1 MQISNWLWSWLEM
14 RQHRRAPQSP
24 LDYAARLTLRKLEER
39 QVLNVTAVFDATA
52 GALTVTADANDH
64 VTVSVDTT
72 THEVTVNG
80 NTVTIEDSVTHSAT
94 SVLASD
100 IHTLDVTA
108 TGNFDNV
115 IDFNGLTAADGTWDI
130 TIDGGDGTDQIDV
143 NSNIALT
150 GTDSIFLSAETINIG
165 ASVISTDQGSMTFDG
180 AVHLSSATLSGDI
193 HLGGDLFVDSGLNS
207 LSGQLT
213 DTSDIFLV
221 GGAELTVTGLSSGTL
236 ELGSTQTLSGSGTLH
251 GNLTGTGTVSPG
263 SSPGILTIDGDF
275 EFDGTIDFEV
285 DGTAQTLGVDYDQIV
300 VTGNLDIT
308 GATLVFAGSSASV
321 PANQLVTLILNDGPS
336 TTAEA
341 ASHTQ
346 GQSIDINGT
355 AYKIFYSGGDG
366 NDVVLVEATIPD
378 IVYVEDIDW
387 SLYSEGMLIT
397 DADGAGHSA
406 IYGVTAFNSIQTA
419 VDNVA
424 AGGTVEINAGTYAE
438 AVVVDKSLTLD
449 GLTGVAAEV
458 EISGSGSDGISIT
471 SGATDVTVSDL
482 TVSNSQ
488 NGISAFDVA
497 GMLTLT
503 FNNVVATGN
512 TADGFHLQS
521 IGSVQFVDVT
531 SQNNFGNGIWI
542 ESVTG
547 LVDVNGAMLTNNL
560 GDGFNLTL
568 AGSATLTNVEAYSNQ
583 GSGLTIATI
592 LGDLSLDSVTS
603 GTVTPGQGNS
613 LDGVSITEVYGTLTL
628 TDVEADGNTEYGI
641 SLVQVGIT
649 SLIATVDGG
658 GAQGNGQD
666 GLHVFLIDSLTVTN
680 GTYSSNLNDGLSIN
694 NVATLELNSVTAES
708 NVQYGLDIADTDSVN
723 VDDGSYSFNEQL
735 GIFVFTAGEV
745 VLTNVNA
752 SDNLAGGAWVLDGG
766 TSIIVSGGNYDRNL
780 ATHGLLLAADVISI
794 TGATAND
801 NEGYGIAIIGAD
813 TATIQDTEASGNG
826 EGGVIVTSVGTVEID
841 NVTATNNDFGGLL
854 VSEADSVTISVGTF
868 SDNTNGVGISIDG
881 VSGAVTLTDVTV
893 TGNSGGGLSV
903 LVNTAIAVPVAADTV
918 LVDGGTYSNNGGVGI
933 QLDGVTTSVEID
945 LAGIQNNAGYGIEI
959 SNTGLLTLSDIAML
973 GNVGGGSI
981 TDVTMVTLNT
991 TTGADTVDINTATI
1005 GGEGHLQQTSNSTA
1019 QDILSYTGV
1028 DTLNVNTLDGTDTVH
1043 VAAHSTTAINLDGGA
1058 DTDTVSI
1065 ETPNP
1070 TLTVDGSGFT
1080 VATTGN
1086 ALISVQN
1093 FENANLSG
1101 AVVFSGSTGDDTL
1114 TLAASDVDAATYTLV
1129 TDGNLIVSGSIAS
1142 VTSVEFDAGDG
1153 DDLFVIEN
1161 QVGGLFNPVNGIVF
1175 DGGTG
1180 GEGTLGFNPDGDA
1193 LQIIGGSATTVEHQ
1207 VGNANSDG
1215 SVLYNGSASITYSDV
1230 ASILDTVTA
1239 TNRTFTFLGG
1249 TEDITVSD
1257 SGTSGETTI
1266 SSTVGGQ
1273 ITFSN
1278 PTTLL
1283 SINSGTGDDTIT
1295 LDGVGSGYVAS
1306 LNIDGGAG
1314 TDVVDFNTNL
1324 VLGSLAQTGSIA
1336 VQAETINV
1344 DNGAS
1349 LSANGGTSNGTIT
1362 LTASDEIVLNG
1373 TGSLTAGDVA
1383 LVANRINLDAA
1394 STIGGTTVEIHQFTN
1409 GRAID
1414 LGSTFD
1420 PNGGPL
1426 SLSDIELGRITAD
1439 TLTIGEVNSGSIT
1452 VSDSIAPAGVT
1463 TLHLITGSAVIDAN
1477 VAGPDLTVTNLAIE
1491 AVAGIG
1497 DGNALDTIVSHL
1509 AFHNTTS
1516 GDIAISNTGSLTI
1529 DAVAGVMTSSNDV
1542 AVGTTTL
1549 NAASPI
1555 TFAVNVT
1562 SGGTITATT
1571 ADNGAANADNI
1582 TVNTGVT
1589 VESTGGDVIFQAG
1602 DHIIVNATATVKA
1615 DVGSITLVSGF
1626 GDTDND
1632 GGQQLD
1638 GSVQAG
1644 TTVTI
1649 DLSNA
1654 PGSAT
1659 QAATGAIVAANLELL
1674 SANGGGSFNLT
1685 SASNNVV
1692 TLAGN
1697 VDGAVQYR
1705 DADGVDVGVVS
1716 SSGLTTTDD
1725 SVTIMAGGAVGIN
1738 ESISAGAGTV
1748 RIAAGGNITEA
1759 TGATITAASLGV
1771 RTTSGS
1777 IVLTEAND
1785 VATFAANDSVSGQAV
1800 KFRDLNAFDVG
1811 SVSGTTLFTATT
1823 GVATTNGDVTLKAGG
1838 ALGINESIDA
1848 GSGTV
1853 RIAAGGSVTEA
1864 VGKII
1869 TADSLGV
1876 TTTSGNVVLTESN
1889 QINTLT
1895 VNNSG
1900 AAGVVKVATSSGVTI
1915 GSVAVDADPLLFGAT
1930 SGITTSNGDF
1940 TLAAAGAI
1948 QISQA
1953 VAAGSGTVRLQ
1964 TTTGGV
1970 GQSATGTIMADNL
1983 GVRNASAGNITLDQ
1997 GNNVTTFAAS
2007 NTAANASITYKDT
2020 NAVIIGSVTA
2030 DGTLFTAT
2038 NGISTSTG
2046 DVTVS
2051 AAGDVTLNQSIAA
2064 TGATVRISAAG
2075 DVTEAAAAT
2084 ITAASLGVRT
2094 SAGDVVL
2101 TEANDVATF
2110 AANDATAGKV
2120 VKFRDANGFNVGSV
2134 SGTTLFTA
2142 TTGVATSNGD
2152 ITLKAGGA
2160 LGVNESINA
2169 GGGTVRIA
2177 AGGSVTEAVGKTITA
2192 SSLGVTTSVGNI
2204 TLDQNN
2210 TVGTFAASDTSAGGA
2225 VTLVDT
2231 TGVSIGSV
2239 AADGSL
2245 FALTDGMSTSA
2256 GDVTVSAAGA
2266 VTLNQ
2271 SIAATGA
2278 TVRISAAGDVTEAA
2292 AAIITATSLAVRTTT
2307 GDVVLTQANDVATFA
2322 ASNTAAG
2329 KVVKFHDANAFNVGA
2344 VTSNAYVA
2352 TTTGVTASG
2361 DITFKAG
2368 GTLGINESIDAGSAT
2383 VRITAGGSVTEAA
2396 GKTITADSL
2405 GVTTTAG
2412 NVVLTELNQIN
2423 TLAVNDSGAAGVVKI
2438 ATAGGVTIGSVS
2450 VDAALF
2456 PATSG
2461 ITTSNGD
2468 FTLAAAGAIL
2478 VNQAV
2483 AVGSGTVRL
2492 QTTTGGVSQ
2501 SAAGTITADKLGV
2514 RNASTGN
2521 ITLDQGNNVATIAAN
2536 NTAANGTITYH
2547 DTNAV
2552 AIGSVTADGTLFTA
2566 TNGMATSAGDVT
2578 ITAAGTVTLDQ
2589 SIAAAG
2595 ATVRISAAGSIT
2607 ETAGATITAA
2617 SLGVR
2622 TTTGDI
2628 LLTEANDVTTFAASN
2643 AGATNVVRYQDAN
2656 AFNVGVVGSNP
2667 YVATTTG
2674 VTTANGD
2681 VTLKAGGALGINES
2695 INAGSATV
2703 RIAAGGNVVE
2713 AAGKT
2718 ITANVLGVTTSAG
2731 NITLDQNN
2739 TVGTFA
2745 ASDTAVGGAITF
2757 VDTTGVSIGSVT
2769 ADGSLFSL
2777 TNGINTS
2784 AGDVTVS
2791 AAGAVTLNQSIAA
2804 AGATIRISAAGAVTE
2819 AAAATITAASLGVR
2833 TTSGNIVLT
2842 EANDVTTFAAN
2853 DTAAGQAVKFRDANA
2868 FNVGSVIGTTLF
2880 TATAG
2885 VATANADVTLKA
2897 GGALGIN
2904 ESINAGS
2911 GTVRVAAAGSVT
2923 EAAGKIITADTLG
2936 VTTTAGNVVLTEL
2949 NQINTLA
2956 VNDSGVAGIVKVV
2969 TSGGVTIGSV
2979 AADADPSLF
2988 GATSGITTSNGDF
3001 TLASAG
3007 AIQINQA
3014 VNVGTGTVR
3023 LQTSTGG
3030 IAQSATGTIT
3040 ADKLGVRNAST
3051 GNITLDQ
3058 NNTVGTFAAS
3068 DTSAGGVITFID
3080 TTGVSIGSVTADGS
3094 LFSLTNGIS
3103 TSTGDVTVSAGGA
3116 VTLNQSIAAT
3126 GATVRISAAGDVT
3139 EAAAATITATALGV
3153 RTTTGDIVLT
3163 QANDVTT
3170 FAASNTAAAKVVK
3183 FVDANAFN
3191 VGVVTTNAYVA
3202 TTTGVTTSNGD
3213 ITLKA
3218 GGTLGV
3224 NESINAGNGIVRIAA
3239 AGSVTE
3245 AAGKT
3250 ITASSLGVT
3259 TSVGNITLDQN
3270 NTVGTFAASDTSAGG
3285 TVTFVDTTG
3294 VSIGTVTAD
3303 GSLFALTNGI
3313 STSAGD
3319 VTVSAAGTVTLNQ
3332 SIAATGA
3339 TVRIL
3344 AAGDVTE
3351 AAAATITATA
3361 LGVRTTTGDILLT
3374 QANDVT
3380 TFAASNIA
3388 AGKVVKFQDANGFN
3402 VGAVGSNA
3410 YVVTT
3415 TGISTANGDVTLK
3428 AGGVLGINESINA
3441 GSATV
3446 RIAAGGSVT
3455 EAAGKTI
3462 TANSL
3467 GVTTS
3472 VGNITL
3478 DQNNVVGTFA
3488 ASDTSAGGAVTFVDT
3503 TGVSIG
3509 SVAADG
3515 SLFALT
3521 SGISTSVGDVTVSA
3535 TGAVTLNQ
3543 SIAAAGA
3550 TVRISAAGSVT
3561 EAAAATITAAS
3572 LGVRTTSGNIV
3583 LTEANDVATFAANDV
3598 AAGQAVKFRDANAF
3612 NVGAV
3617 SGNTFFT
3624 ATTGVATSNG
3634 DVTLKAGSSLGINES
3649 INAGSGTVRISAGGS
3664 VTEASGKTIT
3674 ANSLGVTTS
3683 AGNVVLAESN
3693 QINTLAVNDSGA
3705 AGVVKVATAS
3715 GVTIGS
3721 VAVDTDPS
3729 LFGATSGITTS
3740 NGDFT
3745 LAAGGLIQI
3754 NQAVNVGSA
3763 TVRLNT
3769 TTGGVAQAAAG
3780 TITADKL
3787 GVRNASTGNI
3797 ILDQNNTVGTF
3808 AASNTANSGT
3818 VTFVDSMGVIVGS
3831 VSADGSLF
3839 SVTNGISTST
3849 GDVTVSAAG
3858 SVTLNQSIAVSGA
3871 TVRISAAGDVT
3882 EASLVTVTAASL
3894 GVRTTT
3900 GDIVLTQ
3907 ANDVSTFAASNS
3919 AVGKV
3924 VKFQDA
3930 NAVNIGSVSSN
3941 TFFSATTGIATANG
3955 DVTLKAGGVVGINE
3969 AITAGSGTVR
3979 IAAGGSVTES
3989 AGKTIT
3995 ANSVGITTTVGNIT
4009 LDQNNTVGTFAAS
4022 DSSSGG
4028 VITFVDT
4035 TGVTIGSVTADGS
4048 LFALTNGIST
4058 SAGDVTVSAAGAV
4071 TLNQSIAAAGATVR
4085 ISAAGDV
4092 TEAAAAIVT
4101 GTALSVRTTAGDIL
4115 LTQAND
4121 VTTFAASN
4129 IAAGK
4134 VVKFQDAN
4142 LFNVGAV
4149 GSNAYVAATT
4159 GVVTSNGDVTL
4170 KAGGAIGINESINAG
4185 SAVVRIAAGGSM
4197 TEASGKTVTAN
4208 SLGVTTSTGNITL
4221 DQNNTVGTF
4230 AASNAS
4236 VGGSVALV
4244 DTTGV
4249 SVGSVTADGSL
4260 FALTNGI
4267 STSTG
4272 DVTLSAS
4279 GAVTLN
4285 QSIAAAG
4292 ATVRISAAG
4301 SITEAAAATITAAA
4315 LGTRTTS
4322 GNIVLT
4328 EANDVTTFAAND
4340 AAAGQAVKFRDANG
4354 FNVGS
4359 VSGTTLFTATTG
4371 VATSNGDVTL
4381 KAGTTLGINESINAG
4396 TATVRIAAGGS
4407 VTEGTG
4413 KTITADTLGV
4423 TTSAGNVVLA
4433 ESNQINTLAVNDSG
4447 AAGVVR
4453 VITAGGVT
4461 IGSITADANP
4471 SLFGTTS
4478 GVTTTNG
4485 DFTLNAAG
4493 AIQINQAVSAGTG
4506 TVRLQTTT
4514 GGISQSATGTITAD
4528 KLGVRNASAG
4538 NITLDQNNNV
4548 ATFAASNTAANASIT
4563 YNDAD
4568 AITVGSVIADGTLF
4582 TATNG
4587 IATNV
4592 GNVNLTSGGLLT
4604 IGDGTG
4610 QDLTAAG
4617 ATVTLTTSAGGITE
4631 AAGSIISANNLLLL
4645 GTGNDSLTQANL
4657 VSTLAA
4663 NVDGSIT
4670 YVDADALTIGSVGAA
4685 NGITTTNDNVSVKT
4699 STGDLTLAQ
4708 AITAGTGTVT
4718 LEATTGSLVDGN
4730 DGSTMITAGD
4740 LSLSAKTNIGD
4751 ITNWSTGT
4759 GNAIDATISGSL
4771 TKAAITD
4778 ANGEIFIKFTGNA
4791 TIGTGALSLAPGAA
4805 ASAMIVATGNLD
4817 ARNINT
4823 ATALSAG
4830 DQLALEANGILTLPD
4845 AGLNVGD
4852 TGNLRLHGT
4861 SDVVDAS
4868 GRTLG
4873 ELRAANLDFASGST
4887 GGNTVLNTRVATVN
4901 AAITGASASGKSLT
4915 INEFDG
4921 LALTSVVTTDGA
4933 IIVNASQGVAGDITV
4948 LNVNAG
4954 TTRVTLNT
4962 TANGGGQI
4970 IDGDAVDNPTT
4981 ANITAAEIDLRAA
4994 TGVANG
5000 NKLEVATNSLAA
5012 TTVSGEIN
5020 VRDVSGTLTIANLA
5034 SGTNG
5039 VSITGGTAGNKIDIS
5054 TVGALTVNAN
5064 VTNAGTGNRSILLSS
5079 DGSAGTN
5086 DLSINAN
5093 VTTTGGNSA
5102 ITLLAGDTAS
5112 FTATSTVSAAGTG
5125 SVQVFA
5131 GTAYNNGAGNSVGTL
5146 TGNISMSDGS
5156 VIQSDDG
5163 NITLSAPNDVA
5174 VSIVNANANG
5184 DGIRGNIVI
5193 TADADLS
5200 GVGAISESLTGE
5212 AANLTGSSAT
5222 LMAATGIGASND
5234 IDTNLDSVSA
5244 INSTSGA
5251 IAIQETAA
5259 SGALVLTTATNVG
5272 ASISVATIDGQ
5283 LTSAG
5288 VVTTTGGG
5296 AITLFAGDSAAN
5308 NGGNLVLQGAI
5319 TAQSGQVT
5327 LTSERNDV
5335 TFTAGADVATTTG
5348 TIQVN
5353 AGTTTGGKIVMTDD
5367 NVNVTIL
5374 NAGSGLIDLNAGGDV
5389 TLGKLVTSSSSNVA
5403 VQIHSTSGAV
5413 IDADTNAA
5421 VDIDAANGR
5430 LVIVAATGIGSSNAI
5445 EASLASID
5453 ITNTTSGNVALVE
5466 TDALS
5471 IQRINQQGAG
5481 TVNVTTNGA
5490 LTVATGGS
5498 GISATAGKVTL
5509 LATGVSGS
5517 VDVDA
5522 AISTTSGDVD
5532 ITADGLLTVN
5542 QPISTGLG
5550 SGGAVHVTNAMVNAT
5565 LTAGQGD
5572 ITLNGGGQD
5581 VIITADQSK
5590 AVTITYSATRDI
5602 IIRATVTT
5610 TGSTSDIILTADS
5623 DGNGVGGVWI
5633 DESAATNAKID
5644 AGRDVI
5650 LKGSDV
5656 FATAGSNDS
5665 IRIDSDGAVNQ
5676 IIAGRNINLTANTA
5690 APAGADIVID
5700 GVESATAGSITVD
5713 SKDAI
5718 LISANQNAG
5727 TDLLYQDAVQL
5738 TADITLT
5745 AAQNVTFTQTLDG
5758 AHNLQITA
5766 GGITAFEGA
5775 IGATNALTSLTTD
5788 APGTTDLNGGVI
5800 NVTTLD
5806 LQDDVILTANT
5817 TINATTVAF
5826 EKTINADVA
5835 ANDRTLLV
5843 NATTTTFNGAIGTT
5857 NVLAS
5862 LTTDAAGT
5870 THLNAGTIDAKV
5882 VDFQDAVILE
5892 STTIVNA
5899 TTVSFDSTVDAAT
5912 AGLQGLT
5919 VNASGTTTFGDG
5931 VGDDKVGGAKSLA
5944 FLTTDAIGSTIL
5956 KSTSVTTSGDQ
5967 TYHDAVVLASN
5978 SVTANT
5984 TLTGV
5989 NVSFDSTLDGTL
6001 AGTQGLTVNASGVT
6015 TFGDG
6020 TGDDKVGGATTLAF
6034 LTTDAAGSTVL
6045 KSTSVST
6052 SGDQTYH
6059 DIVVL
6064 ASNNITANTTLNG
6077 VNVSFDNTVD
6087 GTTAGTQGLTV
6098 NASGTTTFGDG
6109 TGDDKVGGATSLA
6122 FLTTDAPGSTLLK
6135 TTSITTSGNQ
6145 SYHDAVV
6152 LASNSV
6158 TANSILIG
6166 VNVSFDSTL
6175 DGTVA
6180 ATQGLTINASGQT
6193 TFGDGVNDDK
6203 VGGATSL
6210 AFLTTDA
6217 AGSTVLKSTSVTT
6230 SGDQTYHDAVV
6241 LASNSV
6247 TANTTLN
6254 GVNIS
6259 FDSTVD
6265 GTAAGVQGL
6274 TVNASGTTTFGDGS
6288 GDDKVGGAT
6297 SLAFLTTDAAGS
6309 TLLKSTSV
6317 TTSGDQTYHDAVVL
6331 ASNSVTVNTM
6341 LNGVNVSFDSTV
6353 DGTTSGT
6360 QGLTINASG
6369 VTTFGD
6375 GTGDDKVGTT
6385 SLAFLTTDAAGS
6397 TVLKSTSVTTSG
6409 DQTYH
6414 DAVVL
6419 ASNSVTANTTL
6430 TGVNVS
6436 FDSTLDG
6443 TTAGT
6448 QGLTI
6453 NASAVTTFGD
6463 GTGDDKVGGVTS
6475 LAFLTTDAA
6484 GSTALK
6490 STSVTTSGDQTYHD
6504 AVVLASNSVTAN
6516 TTLNGA
6522 NISFDSTLDG
6532 TAAGT
6537 QGLTVNA
6544 SGTTTFGDGTSDD
6557 KVGGTTSLAFLTTDA
6572 AGSTILK
6579 TTSVTT
6585 SGNQTY
6591 HDAVVLVSNNVTAKT
6606 TLTGVDVTFDSTL
6619 NGTTAG
6625 TQGLTVNAT
6634 GDVLFTGAVG
6644 GLVQLG
6650 DTLIVNAH
6658 NVTETSGLN
6667 ATSLVQQAGTGTTT
6681 LNGNVATTNST
6692 GVQLTTA
6699 AITVNAPIT
6708 TTGSGVVTF
6717 TNAGLLTING
6727 NISADGAI
6735 TQNGAGLITITEP
6748 RTLSTTGDIVSFAT
6762 NVTLNGSGSLLMIDT
6777 TTGGNSAGANVSFLG
6792 TVHGATSGVNAESLT
6807 INAGT
6812 GGAIRF
6818 AGQVDSLHTLTITNS
6833 DTTTFQSTLQADTV
6847 LITDTTDTVAFQGNT
6862 NLATLTTTNQP
6873 YNITFGKV
6881 GGPVVTDVITNPV
6894 NFLSTG
6900 LVTIGLNAGDNV
6912 TFTSGVT
6919 HTVSATNITGTLT
6932 SITGAV
6938 QFGTTSLDGTIRT
6951 QAQQVTLQATT
6962 LTGTSLINTTFG
6974 NAIGADITFGS
6985 TLNATAVGVQD
6996 LTLNSGTSGNILLTG
7011 AAGGGTRLGD
7021 LTITNAHNLTEQAGI
7036 TATSLVQ
7043 STGNGTTTLNGAV
7056 NTNSSVGV
7064 ALTTNAITIN
7074 NNIATTGTGGV
7085 TLTNAGLLT
7094 LNGNIA
7100 SDGAVTQ
7107 NGAGAVSVTL
7117 PIAGTRSITTT
7128 GDAVSFL
7135 RATTLN
7141 GSAGTLS
7148 INTTTGGNAAGGN
7161 VTFSSTIGATNAAPN
7176 AENLQVTA
7184 GTLGDVL
7191 LGGSVGGITRLG
7203 NVVIA
7208 SAHNVT
7214 ENGGIRSATLTQSTG
7229 TGLTTLNGAV
7239 DTNAS
7244 AGVQLTTGAITVN
7257 NIVSATNQIAMTAL
7271 NTNGNINLNSTLLTT
7286 QPAGTVSLTATHG
7299 GIVNGAAANV
7309 ANVIT
7314 GSLVMQT
7321 TQGIGSVG
7329 NSLLTQV
7336 ATIAAHN
7343 TGSGN
7348 IRVDNIGGQL
7358 LTIGTIG
7365 GVSGI
7370 VNDGVAIG
7378 NIVVTNTGSIEVS
7391 SFSSPTNGPVT
7402 NSTGGSITLMT
7413 KGGAFDIT
7421 VNSPIT
7427 ASGGSGNITLSSGHN
7442 VVVNNTGVTNDIS
7455 AAGNG
7460 TVYLTAA
7467 ASVVLGSQN
7476 PNTTPDA
7483 TQHTVPNDVVIQSGT
7498 GSITNTLP
7506 LVYNIQAPQLGAD
7519 GILTVSGDFGRPGEH
7534 NFTVTIYWG
7543 DGTSSTQVFANS
7555 GHFSFSHTY
7564 THNPNQGDQ
7573 SAPILI
7579 NVQVAHDP
7587 HVVLTAPNVNTATQS
7602 VPDAAVPSPPPVPT
7616 PNINADLSSAIYNS
7630 QDPNYASLHGANT
7643 KIVLAT
7649 GNASNPGTVVFQ
7661 DISILATAVPVP
7673 GEGLSTFPFD
7683 VTPPVAYLHF
7693 PEQTATIDVLGLAP
7707 LQLAQQDTLRL
7718 EMISADE
7725 GIAADRQ
7732 VILEIIRADGSI
7744 ERIRLDENVLDDL
7757 MKTVSDLPDGRYR
7770 FLLLEPGESR
7780 LRTLLDLFEVR
7791 QGKIVD
7797 ENDTGDRPPSSGTR
7811 PVKPTTGE
7819 APADAEEAIR
7829 NAHAPMAATLGR
7841 PLHPES
7847 EVQIDSQVISETS
7860 LMNGWKSM
7868 SARRAWKQAER
7879 LTEEVFEQ
7887 SQHQNSAAAGE
7898 ANPLES
7904 AAADDG
7910 QSTHASAGAAV
7921 VMGTAVA
7928 GLAGLR
7934 TGNRIIEEATARFGR
7949 AARLFRKLGSKPK

>member
-1 MQISNWLWSWLEM
+1 
-14 RQHRRAPQSP
+14 
-24 LDYAARLTLRKLEER
+24 
-39 QVLNVTAVFDATA
+39 V
-52 GALTVTADANDH
+52 
-64 VTVSVDTT
+64 
-72 THEVTVNG
+72 
-80 NTVTIEDSVTHSAT
+80 
-94 SVLASD
+94 
-100 IHTLDVTA
+100 
-108 TGNFDNV
+108 
-115 IDFNGLTAADGTWDI
+115 
-130 TIDGGDGTDQIDV
+130 
-143 NSNIALT
+143 
-150 GTDSIFLSAETINIG
+150 
-165 ASVISTDQGSMTFDG
+165 
-180 AVHLSSATLSGDI
+180 
-193 HLGGDLFVDSGLNS
+193 
-207 LSGQLT
+207 
-213 DTSDIFLV
+213 
-221 GGAELTVTGLSSGTL
+221 
-236 ELGSTQTLSGSGTLH
+236 
-251 GNLTGTGTVSPG
+251 
-263 SSPGILTIDGDF
+263 
-275 EFDGTIDFEV
+275 
-285 DGTAQTLGVDYDQIV
+285 
-300 VTGNLDIT
+300 
-308 GATLVFAGSSASV
+308 
-321 PANQLVTLILNDGPS
+321 
-336 TTAEA
+336 
-341 ASHTQ
+341 
-346 GQSIDINGT
+346 
-355 AYKIFYSGGDG
+355 
-366 NDVVLVEATIPD
+366 
-378 IVYVEDIDW
+378 
-387 SLYSEGMLIT
+387 
-397 DADGAGHSA
+397 
-406 IYGVTAFNSIQTA
+406 
-419 VDNVA
+419 
-424 AGGTVEINAGTYAE
+424 
-438 AVVVDKSLTLD
+438 
-449 GLTGVAAEV
+449 
-458 EISGSGSDGISIT
+458 
-471 SGATDVTVSDL
+471 
-482 TVSNSQ
+482 
-488 NGISAFDVA
+488 
-497 GMLTLT
+497 
-503 FNNVVATGN
+503 
-512 TADGFHLQS
+512 
-521 IGSVQFVDVT
+521 
-531 SQNNFGNGIWI
+531 
-542 ESVTG
+542 
-547 LVDVNGAMLTNNL
+547 
-560 GDGFNLTL
+560 
-568 AGSATLTNVEAYSNQ
+568 
-583 GSGLTIATI
+583 
-592 LGDLSLDSVTS
+592 
-603 GTVTPGQGNS
+603 
-613 LDGVSITEVYGTLTL
+613 
-628 TDVEADGNTEYGI
+628 
-641 SLVQVGIT
+641 
-649 SLIATVDGG
+649 
-658 GAQGNGQD
+658 
-666 GLHVFLIDSLTVTN
+666 
-680 GTYSSNLNDGLSIN
+680 
-694 NVATLELNSVTAES
+694 
-708 NVQYGLDIADTDSVN
+708 
-723 VDDGSYSFNEQL
+723 
-735 GIFVFTAGEV
+735 
-745 VLTNVNA
+745 
-752 SDNLAGGAWVLDGG
+752 
-766 TSIIVSGGNYDRNL
+766 
-780 ATHGLLLAADVISI
+780 
-794 TGATAND
+794 
-801 NEGYGIAIIGAD
+801 
-813 TATIQDTEASGNG
+813 
-826 EGGVIVTSVGTVEID
+826 
-841 NVTATNNDFGGLL
+841 
-854 VSEADSVTISVGTF
+854 
-868 SDNTNGVGISIDG
+868 
-881 VSGAVTLTDVTV
+881 
-893 TGNSGGGLSV
+893 
-903 LVNTAIAVPVAADTV
+903 
-918 LVDGGTYSNNGGVGI
+918 
-933 QLDGVTTSVEID
+933 
-945 LAGIQNNAGYGIEI
+945 
-959 SNTGLLTLSDIAML
+959 
-973 GNVGGGSI
+973 
-981 TDVTMVTLNT
+981 
-991 TTGADTVDINTATI
+991 
-1005 GGEGHLQQTSNSTA
+1005 
-1019 QDILSYTGV
+1019 
-1028 DTLNVNTLDGTDTVH
+1028 
-1043 VAAHSTTAINLDGGA
+1043 
-1058 DTDTVSI
+1058 
-1065 ETPNP
+1065 
-1070 TLTVDGSGFT
+1070 
-1080 VATTGN
+1080 
-1086 ALISVQN
+1086 
-1093 FENANLSG
+1093 
-1101 AVVFSGSTGDDTL
+1101 
-1114 TLAASDVDAATYTLV
+1114 
-1129 TDGNLIVSGSIAS
+1129 
-1142 VTSVEFDAGDG
+1142 
-1153 DDLFVIEN
+1153 
-1161 QVGGLFNPVNGIVF
+1161 
-1175 DGGTG
+1175 
-1180 GEGTLGFNPDGDA
+1180 
-1193 LQIIGGSATTVEHQ
+1193 
-1207 VGNANSDG
+1207 
-1215 SVLYNGSASITYSDV
+1215 
-1230 ASILDTVTA
+1230 
-1239 TNRTFTFLGG
+1239 
-1249 TEDITVSD
+1249 
-1257 SGTSGETTI
+1257 
-1266 SSTVGGQ
+1266 
-1273 ITFSN
+1273 
-1278 PTTLL
+1278 
-1283 SINSGTGDDTIT
+1283 
-1295 LDGVGSGYVAS
+1295 
-1306 LNIDGGAG
+1306 
-1314 TDVVDFNTNL
+1314 
-1324 VLGSLAQTGSIA
+1324 
-1336 VQAETINV
+1336 
-1344 DNGAS
+1344 
-1349 LSANGGTSNGTIT
+1349 
-1362 LTASDEIVLNG
+1362 
-1373 TGSLTAGDVA
+1373 
-1383 LVANRINLDAA
+1383 
-1394 STIGGTTVEIHQFTN
+1394 
-1409 GRAID
+1409 
-1414 LGSTFD
+1414 
-1420 PNGGPL
+1420 
-1426 SLSDIELGRITAD
+1426 
-1439 TLTIGEVNSGSIT
+1439 
-1452 VSDSIAPAGVT
+1452 
-1463 TLHLITGSAVIDAN
+1463 
-1477 VAGPDLTVTNLAIE
+1477 
-1491 AVAGIG
+1491 
-1497 DGNALDTIVSHL
+1497 
-1509 AFHNTTS
+1509 
-1516 GDIAISNTGSLTI
+1516 
-1529 DAVAGVMTSSNDV
+1529 
-1542 AVGTTTL
+1542 
-1549 NAASPI
+1549 
-1555 TFAVNVT
+1555 
-1562 SGGTITATT
+1562 
-1571 ADNGAANADNI
+1571 
-1582 TVNTGVT
+1582 
-1589 VESTGGDVIFQAG
+1589 
-1602 DHIIVNATATVKA
+1602 
-1615 DVGSITLVSGF
+1615 
-1626 GDTDND
+1626 
-1632 GGQQLD
+1632 
-1638 GSVQAG
+1638 
-1644 TTVTI
+1644 
-1649 DLSNA
+1649 
-1654 PGSAT
+1654 
-1659 QAATGAIVAANLELL
+1659 
-1674 SANGGGSFNLT
+1674 
-1685 SASNNVV
+1685 
-1692 TLAGN
+1692 
-1697 VDGAVQYR
+1697 
-1705 DADGVDVGVVS
+1705 
-1716 SSGLTTTDD
+1716 
-1725 SVTIMAGGAVGIN
+1725 
-1738 ESISAGAGTV
+1738 
-1748 RIAAGGNITEA
+1748 
-1759 TGATITAASLGV
+1759 
-1771 RTTSGS
+1771 
-1777 IVLTEAND
+1777 
-1785 VATFAANDSVSGQAV
+1785 V
-1800 KFRDLNAFDVG
+1800 KFRDANGFNVG
-1811 SVSGTTLFTATT
+1811 SVSGATLFTATT
-1823 GVATTNGDVTLKAGG
+1823 GVATADGDVTLKAGG
-1838 ALGINESIDA
+1838 ALGINESIVA

-1853 RIAAGGSVTEA
+1853 RMAAGGSVTEA
-1864 VGKII
+1864 
-1869 TADSLGV
+1869 A
-1876 TTTSGNVVLTESN
+1876 
-1889 QINTLT
+1889 
-1895 VNNSG
+1895 
-1900 AAGVVKVATSSGVTI
+1900 
-1915 GSVAVDADPLLFGAT
+1915 
-1930 SGITTSNGDF
+1930 
-1940 TLAAAGAI
+1940 
-1948 QISQA
+1948 
-1953 VAAGSGTVRLQ
+1953 
-1964 TTTGGV
+1964 
-1970 GQSATGTIMADNL
+1970 
-1983 GVRNASAGNITLDQ
+1983 
-1997 GNNVTTFAAS
+1997 
-2007 NTAANASITYKDT
+2007 
-2020 NAVIIGSVTA
+2020 
-2030 DGTLFTAT
+2030 
-2038 NGISTSTG
+2038 
-2046 DVTVS
+2046 
-2051 AAGDVTLNQSIAA
+2051 
-2064 TGATVRISAAG
+2064 
-2075 DVTEAAAAT
+2075 
-2084 ITAASLGVRT
+2084 
-2094 SAGDVVL
+2094 
-2101 TEANDVATF
+2101 
-2110 AANDATAGKV
+2110 
-2120 VKFRDANGFNVGSV
+2120 
-2134 SGTTLFTA
+2134 
-2142 TTGVATSNGD
+2142 
-2152 ITLKAGGA
+2152 
-2160 LGVNESINA
+2160 
-2169 GGGTVRIA
+2169 
-2177 AGGSVTEAVGKTITA
+2177 GKTITA
-2192 SSLGVTTSVGNI
+2192 DSVGVTTSTGSI

-2210 TVGTFAASDTSAGGA
+2210 TVGTFAASDTSVGGA
-2225 VTLVDT
+2225 VTFVDT
-2231 TGVSIGSV
+2231 TGASIGSI
-2239 AADGSL
+2239 ASDGSL
-2245 FALTDGMSTSA
+2245 FSLTDGISTSA

-2271 SIAATGA
+2271 SIVAAGA

-2292 AAIITATSLAVRTTT
+2292 AATITATSLAVRTTT

-2329 KVVKFHDANAFNVGA
+2329 KVVKFQDANAFNVGA
-2344 VTSNAYVA
+2344 VTSNAYVV
-2352 TTTGVTASG
+2352 TTTGVVTASG
-2361 DITFKAG
+2361 DVTLKAG
-2368 GTLGINESIDAGSAT
+2368 GTLGINESIDAGSGT
-2383 VRITAGGSVTEAA
+2383 VRIAAGGSVTEAA
-2396 GKTITADSL
+2396 GKIITADGL

-2412 NVVLTELNQIN
+2412 NVTLTESNQIN
-2423 TLAVNDSGAAGVVKI
+2423 TLVVNDSGVAGVVKV
-2438 ATAGGVTIGSVS
+2438 AAAGGVTIGNVA
-2450 VDAALF
+2450 VDAGLF
-2456 PATSG
+2456 AATSG
-2461 ITTSNGD
+2461 VTTSNGD

-2492 QTTTGGVSQ
+2492 QTTTGGVTQ
-2501 SAAGTITADKLGV
+2501 AAAGTITADKLGV
-2514 RNASTGN
+2514 RNALTGN
-2521 ITLDQGNNVATIAAN
+2521 ITLDQGNNVATVAAS

-2552 AIGSVTADGTLFTA
+2552 SIGSVTADGTLFTA
-2566 TNGMATSAGDVT
+2566 TNGIATSTGDVT
-2578 ITAAGTVTLDQ
+2578 VTAAGTVTLDQ

-2595 ATVRISAAGSIT
+2595 ATVRILAAGSIT
-2607 ETAGATITAA
+2607 ENAGATITAA

-2628 LLTEANDVTTFAASN
+2628 LLAEANDVTTFAASN
-2643 AGATNVVRYQDAN
+2643 AGSTNVVRYRDAN
-2656 AFNVGVVGSNP
+2656 AFNVGAVGSNT

-2681 VTLKAGGALGINES
+2681 VTLKAGGAVGINES

-2718 ITANVLGVTTSAG
+2718 ITANTLGVTTSVG
-2731 NITLDQNN
+2731 NITLDQSNS
-2739 TVGTFA
+2739 VATFA
-2745 ASDTAVGGAITF
+2745 AGDTAVGGVVTF

-2769 ADGSLFSL
+2769 ADGSLFAL
-2777 TNGINTS
+2777 TNGISTS

-2791 AAGAVTLNQSIAA
+2791 AGGAVTLNQSIAA
-2804 AGATIRISAAGAVTE
+2804 AGATVRIGAAGSVTE

-2842 EANDVTTFAAN
+2842 EANDVATFAAN
-2853 DTAAGQAVKFRDANA
+2853 DAATGQAVKFRDVNA
-2868 FNVGSVIGTTLF
+2868 FNVGSVSGTTLF

-2885 VATANADVTLKA
+2885 VATTNADVTLKA
-2897 GGALGIN
+2897 GGALGVN

-2911 GTVRVAAAGSVT
+2911 GTVRLAAGGSVT
-2923 EAAGKIITADTLG
+2923 EALGKAITADSLG
-2936 VTTTAGNVVLTEL
+2936 VTTTAGNVVLTES

-2956 VNDSGVAGIVKVV
+2956 VNDSGAAGVVKVV
-2969 TSGGVTIGSV
+2969 TAGGATIGSV

-3001 TLASAG
+3001 TLAGAG

-3030 IAQSATGTIT
+3030 VAQSAAGTIT
-3040 ADKLGVRNAST
+3040 ADKLGVRNATT

-3058 NNTVGTFAAS
+3058 NNAVSTFVAS
-3068 DTSAGGVITFID
+3068 NTSSAGVVTFID
-3080 TTGVSIGSVTADGS
+3080 TTAVSIGSVTADGS

-3103 TSTGDVTVSAGGA
+3103 TSAGDVTVSAAGA
-3116 VTLNQSIAAT
+3116 VTFNQSIAAS

-3139 EAAAATITATALGV
+3139 EAAAATITAASLGV

-3163 QANDVTT
+3163 EANDVTT
-3170 FAASNTAAAKVVK
+3170 FAASNTAAGKVVK
-3183 FVDANAFN
+3183 FVDTNAVN
-3191 VGVVTTNAYVA
+3191 VGAVTANVYVV

-3218 GGTLGV
+3218 GGAIGI
-3224 NESINAGNGIVRIAA
+3224 NESINAGSGTVRIAA
-3239 AGSVTE
+3239 GGSVTE
-3245 AAGKT
+3245 SAGKT
-3250 ITASSLGVT
+3250 ITANGLGVT

-3270 NTVGTFAASDTSAGG
+3270 NTVGTFAASDTSVGG

-3294 VSIGTVTAD
+3294 VSIGSVTAD

-3319 VTVSAAGTVTLNQ
+3319 VTVSAAGAVTLNQ

-3380 TFAASNIA
+3380 TFAASNTA
-3388 AGKVVKFQDANGFN
+3388 AANVVKFQDANAFN
-3402 VGAVGSNA
+3402 VGAVASNT

-3415 TGISTANGDVTLK
+3415 TGIATSSGDVTLK
-3428 AGGVLGINESINA
+3428 AGGAIGINESINA

-3446 RIAAGGSVT
+3446 RIAAGGNVT

-3488 ASDTSAGGAVTFVDT
+3488 ASDTSAAGAVTFVDT

-3521 SGISTSVGDVTVSA
+3521 NGISTSAGDVTVSA
-3535 TGAVTLNQ
+3535 AGAVTLNQ
-3543 SIAAAGA
+3543 SIAAVGA

-3583 LTEANDVATFAANDV
+3583 LTEANDVATFAANNS
-3598 AAGQAVKFRDANAF
+3598 AAGQAVKFRDTNAF
-3612 NVGAV
+3612 NVGSV
-3617 SGNTFFT
+3617 SGTTLFT

-3634 DVTLKAGSSLGINES
+3634 DVTLKAGSTLGINES

-3683 AGNVVLAESN
+3683 AGNIVLTESN
-3693 QINTLAVNDSGA
+3693 QVNTLAVNDSDA
-3705 AGVVKVATAS
+3705 AGFVKVATAS

-3729 LFGATSGITTS
+3729 LFSATGGITTS

-3745 LAAGGLIQI
+3745 LAAAGAIQI

-3797 ILDQNNTVGTF
+3797 TLDQNNTVGTF

-3818 VTFVDSMGVIVGS
+3818 VTFVDSIGVIVGS
-3831 VSADGSLF
+3831 VSADGSLY

-3849 GDVTVSAAG
+3849 GDVTISAAG
-3858 SVTLNQSIAVSGA
+3858 AVTLNQSIAASGA
-3871 TVRISAAGDVT
+3871 TVRISAAGDIT
-3882 EASLVTVTAASL
+3882 EASLATVTAASL

-3924 VKFQDA
+3924 VKYQDA
-3930 NAVNIGSVSSN
+3930 NAVNIGAVSSN

-3955 DVTLKAGGVVGINE
+3955 DVTLKAGGAVGINE

-3979 IAAGGSVTES
+3979 IAAGGSVTEA

-3995 ANSVGITTTVGNIT
+3995 ANSVGVTTTVGNIT

-4022 DSSSGG
+4022 DTSSGG
-4028 VITFVDT
+4028 AVTFVDT
-4035 TGVTIGSVTADGS
+4035 TGVSIGSVTADGS

-4058 SAGDVTVSAAGAV
+4058 SAGDVTVSAGGAV
-4071 TLNQSIAAAGATVR
+4071 TLNQSIAATGATVR

-4092 TEAAAAIVT
+4092 TEAAAATIA
-4101 GTALSVRTTAGDIL
+4101 GTALSVRTTVGDIL

-4129 IAAGK
+4129 TAATK

-4142 LFNVGAV
+4142 AFNVGAV
-4149 GSNAYVAATT
+4149 ASNAYVATTT

-4170 KAGGAIGINESINAG
+4170 KAGGAIGINESVNAG
-4185 SAVVRIAAGGSM
+4185 SATVRIAAGGSVS
-4197 TEASGKTVTAN
+4197 EASGKTVTAS

-4230 AASNAS
+4230 AASNTS
-4236 VGGSVALV
+4236 VGGSVTLI

-4249 SVGSVTADGSL
+4249 SIGSVTADGSL

-4272 DVTLSAS
+4272 DVTLSAA

-4285 QSIAAAG
+4285 QSIAATG

-4301 SITEAAAATITAAA
+4301 SITEAAAATITAAT

-4328 EANDVTTFAAND
+4328 EANDVITFAAND
-4340 AAAGQAVKFRDANG
+4340 AAASQAVKFRDANA
-4354 FNVGS
+4354 FSVGS
-4359 VSGTTLFTATTG
+4359 VSGNAFFTATTG
-4371 VATSNGDVTL
+4371 VATSNGDVSL
-4381 KAGTTLGINESINAG
+4381 KSGTTLGINESINAG
-4396 TATVRIAAGGS
+4396 TATVRLAAGGS
-4407 VTEGTG
+4407 ITEATG

-4423 TTSAGNVVLA
+4423 TTSAGNVVLT

-4453 VITAGGVT
+4453 IVTAGGVT
-4461 IGSITADANP
+4461 IESVTADADP
-4471 SLFGTTS
+4471 SLFGATS

-4493 AIQINQAVSAGTG
+4493 TIQINQAVSAGTG
-4506 TVRLQTTT
+4506 AVRLQTTT
-4514 GGISQSATGTITAD
+4514 GGVSQSAMGTITAD
-4528 KLGVRNASAG
+4528 KLGVRNALTG

-4548 ATFAASNTAANASIT
+4548 NTFAASNTAANASIT

-4568 AITVGSVIADGTLF
+4568 AVTVGSVSADGTLF

-4587 IATNV
+4587 IATSV

-4610 QDLTAAG
+4610 QDITAAG
-4617 ATVTLTTSAGGITE
+4617 ATVTLTTAAGGITE
-4631 AAGSIISANNLLLL
+4631 AAGSIVSASNLLLL

-4657 VSTLAA
+4657 VTTLAA
-4663 NVDGSIT
+4663 NVDGTIN
-4670 YVDADALTIGSVGAA
+4670 YVDADALTIGSVGAT

-4699 STGDLTLAQ
+4699 STGDLTLTQ

-4751 ITNWSTGT
+4751 ITNWSAGT
-4759 GNAIDATISGSL
+4759 GNAIDATISGNL
-4771 TKAAITD
+4771 TKAAVTD

-4817 ARNINT
+4817 ARNINST
-4823 ATALSAG
+4823 TALSAG
-4830 DQLALEANGILTLPD
+4830 DQLALEGNGTLTLPD
-4845 AGLNVGD
+4845 AGLNVSD
-4852 TGNLRLHGT
+4852 TGNLRLHGAG
-4861 SDVVDAS
+4861 DVVDAS

-4873 ELRAANLDFASGST
+4873 ELRAANLDFVSGST
-4887 GGNTVLNTRVATVN
+4887 GGNTILSTRVATVN
-4901 AAITGASASGKSLT
+4901 AVISGASASGKSLT
-4915 INEFDG
+4915 INEYDG
-4921 LALTSVVTTDGA
+4921 LTLTNVVTTDGA
-4933 IIVNASQGVAGDITV
+4933 ISVNASLGTAGDITV

-4954 TTRVTLNT
+4954 TARVTLNT
-4962 TANGGGQI
+4962 TANSGGQI
-4970 IDGDAVDNPTT
+4970 IDGDAVDNPTV
-4981 ANITAAEIDLRAA
+4981 ANITAAEIDLLASS
-4994 TGVANG
+4994 GIANG

-5020 VRDVSGTLTIANLA
+5020 VRDVSGDLTIANLA
-5034 SGTNG
+5034 GGTNG

-5054 TVGALTVNAN
+5054 TVGALAVNAN
-5064 VTNAGTGNRSILLSS
+5064 VTNAGTGNRSIVLAS
-5079 DGSAGTN
+5079 DGTAGTN

-5102 ITLLAGDTAS
+5102 ITLLTGDTAS
-5112 FTATSTVSAAGTG
+5112 FTATSTVYAAGTG
-5125 SVQVFA
+5125 SVQVLA
-5131 GTAYNNGAGNSVGTL
+5131 GTAHNNGAGNSAGAP

-5174 VSIVNANANG
+5174 ISIINANANG
-5184 DGIRGNIVI
+5184 DGIRGSIVI

-5200 GVGAISESLTGE
+5200 GGGAISETLTGE

-5222 LMAATGIGASND
+5222 LTAATGIGASED

-5244 INSTSGA
+5244 VNSTSGA
-5251 IAIQETAA
+5251 IAIQESATG
-5259 SGALVLTTATNVG
+5259 GALVLTTATNVG

-5283 LTSAG
+5283 LTSSG

-5296 AITLFAGDSAAN
+5296 AISLFAGDSAAN

-5335 TFTAGADVATTTG
+5335 TFTAAADVATTTG

-5367 NVNVTIL
+5367 NLNVTVL
-5374 NAGSGLIDLNAGGDV
+5374 NAGSGLIDLNAGGDI
-5389 TLGKLVTSSSSNVA
+5389 TLGQLVTSSASNVA

-5421 VDIDAANGR
+5421 VDIHAANGR
-5430 LVIVAATGIGSSNAI
+5430 LVIVAATGVGSSNAI
-5445 EASLASID
+5445 ETSVASID
-5453 ITNTTSGNVALVE
+5453 ITNTTSGSVALVE

-5490 LTVATGGS
+5490 LGVATGGS

-5509 LATGVSGS
+5509 LANGVSSS

-5522 AISTTSGDVD
+5522 AISTTSGAVD
-5532 ITADGLLTVN
+5532 IAAGGLLTVN

-5550 SGGAVHVTNAMVNAT
+5550 SGGAVHVTNATVNAT

-5602 IIRATVTT
+5602 IIRASVTT

-5665 IRIDSDGAVNQ
+5665 IRIDSDGAANQ
-5676 IIAGRNINLTANTA
+5676 IIAGRNISLTANTA

-5700 GVESATAGSITVD
+5700 GVESATVGSITVD

-5727 TDLLYQDAVQL
+5727 TDLLFQDAVQL
-5738 TADITLT
+5738 TSDITLT
-5745 AAQNVTFTQTLDG
+5745 AAQNVTFVQTLDG

-5788 APGTTDLNGGVI
+5788 SAGTTDLNGGVI

-5806 LQDDVILTANT
+5806 LQDDVILTAD
-5817 TINATTVAF
+5817 TIVNATTVTF

-5882 VDFQDAVILE
+5882 VDFQDAVILD

-5899 TTVSFDSTVDAAT
+5899 TTVSFDSTVDAAA
-5912 AGLQGLT
+5912 AGVQGLT
-5919 VNASGTTTFGDG
+5919 INASGTTTFGDG
-5931 VGDDKVGGAKSLA
+5931 IGDDTVGGSKSLA
-5944 FLTTDAIGSTIL
+5944 FLTTDAAGSTVLKSTSFITSGNQTYHDAVVL
-5956 KSTSVTTSGDQ
+5956 ASNNVSANTTLTGVNVSFDSTLDGTLPGTQGLTVNASGVTTFGDGTGDDKVGGVTSLAFLTTDAAGSTVVKSTSVTTSGDQ
-5967 TYHDAVVLASN
+5967 IYHDAVVLASNSVTTNTTLVGVNVSFDNTVDGTTAGTQGLTINASGTTTFGDGSGDDKVGGVTSLAFLTTDTPGSTVLKTTSVTTSGNQAYHDAVVLASN

-5989 NVSFDSTLDGTL
+5989 NVSFDSTLDGTV
-6001 AGTQGLTVNASGVT
+6001 AATQGLTINASGVT

-6020 TGDDKVGGATTLAF
+6020 TGDDKVGT
-6034 LTTDAAGSTVL
+6034 
-6045 KSTSVST
+6045 
-6052 SGDQTYH
+6052 
-6059 DIVVL
+6059 
-6064 ASNNITANTTLNG
+6064 
-6077 VNVSFDNTVD
+6077 
-6087 GTTAGTQGLTV
+6087 
-6098 NASGTTTFGDG
+6098 
-6109 TGDDKVGGATSLA
+6109 
-6122 FLTTDAPGSTLLK
+6122 
-6135 TTSITTSGNQ
+6135 
-6145 SYHDAVV
+6145 
-6152 LASNSV
+6152 
-6158 TANSILIG
+6158 
-6166 VNVSFDSTL
+6166 
-6175 DGTVA
+6175 
-6180 ATQGLTINASGQT
+6180 
-6193 TFGDGVNDDK
+6193 
-6203 VGGATSL
+6203 TSL

-6259 FDSTVD
+6259 FDGTVD
-6265 GTAAGVQGL
+6265 GTAAGTQGL

-6288 GDDKVGGAT
+6288 GDDKVGGVT

-6331 ASNSVTVNTM
+6331 ASNSVTANTT

-6353 DGTTSGT
+6353 DGTTAGTQGLTINASGVTTFGDGTGDDKVGTTSLAFLTTDAAGSTVLKSTSVTTSGDQTYHDAVVLASNSVTANTTLTGVNVSFDSTLDGTTSGT

-6443 TTAGT
+6443 TVAAT

-6453 NASAVTTFGD
+6453 NASGITTFGDGVGDDKVGTTSLAFLTTDAAGSTVLKSTSITTSGNQTYHDAVVLASNNVTANTTLTGLNVSFDSTLDGTLAGTQGLTVNASGVTTFGD
-6463 GTGDDKVGGVTS
+6463 GTGDDKVGGTTTLAFLTTDAAGSTVLKSTSVSTSGDQTYHDAVVLASNNITANTTLTGVNVSFDNTIDGTTAGTQGLTINASGMTTFGDGTGDDKVGGTTSLAFLTTDAPGSTVLKTTSVTTSGDQIYHDAVVLASNSVTANTTLTGVNVSFDSTLDGTVAATQGLTINASGITTFGDGVGDDKVGTTS

-6484 GSTALK
+6484 GSTVLK
-6490 STSVTTSGDQTYHD
+6490 STSVTTSGDQAYHDAVVLASNNLTANTTLNGVNISFDSTVDGTTAGTQGLTINASGTTTFGDGVGDDKVGGVTSLVFLTTDAAGSTVLKTTSVTTSGDQTYHD

-6516 TTLNGA
+6516 TTLNGV
-6522 NISFDSTLDG
+6522 NVSFDSTLDG
-6532 TAAGT
+6532 TVAGT
-6537 QGLTVNA
+6537 QGLTINA
-6544 SGTTTFGDGTSDD
+6544 SGTTTFGDGTGDD
-6557 KVGGTTSLAFLTTDA
+6557 KVGGATSLAFLTTDA
-6572 AGSTILK
+6572 AGSTLLK
-6579 TTSVTT
+6579 STSVTT

-6591 HDAVVLVSNNVTAKT
+6591 HDTVVLASNNITATT
-6606 TLTGVDVTFDSTL
+6606 TLTGVDITFASTL

-6625 TQGLTVNAT
+6625 VQGLTVNAT

-6658 NVTETSGLN
+6658 NVTESSGLN

-6681 LNGNVATTNST
+6681 LNGNVSTTNST

-6735 TQNGAGLITITEP
+6735 TQNGAGVVTITEP
-6748 RTLSTTGDIVSFAT
+6748 RTLNTTGDAVSFAK
-6762 NVTLNGSGSLLMIDT
+6762 NVTLNGSGSLLTIDT
-6777 TTGGNSAGANVSFLG
+6777 TNGANSAGANVSFLG

-6818 AGQVDSLHTLTITNS
+6818 AGQVDSLHNLTITNS
-6833 DTTTFQSTLQADTV
+6833 DTTTFQSALQADTV
-6847 LITDTTDTVAFQGNT
+6847 LIADTTDTVAFQGNT

-6873 YNITFGKV
+6873 YNVTFGKV

-6894 NFLSTG
+6894 TFLNTG

-6938 QFGTTSLDGTIRT
+6938 QFGTTSLNGTIQT
-6951 QAQQVTLQATT
+6951 QAQQVTLQAAT
-6962 LTGTSLINTTFG
+6962 LTGTSLIDTTFG

-6985 TLNATAVGVQD
+6985 TLNATAAGVQD
-6996 LTLNSGTSGNILLTG
+6996 LTLNAGTSGNILLTG
-7011 AAGGGTRLGD
+7011 AVGGGTRLGD
-7021 LTITNAHNLTEQAGI
+7021 LTITNAHNVTEQAGI

-7043 STGNGTTTLNGAV
+7043 SAGNGTTTLNGAV
-7056 NTNSSVGV
+7056 NTNSSIGV

-7074 NNIATTGTGGV
+7074 NNIATTGAGGV
-7085 TLTNAGLLT
+7085 TLTNAGSLT
-7094 LNGNIA
+7094 LNGDIA
-7100 SDGAVTQ
+7100 SDGAVAQ

-7148 INTTTGGNAAGGN
+7148 INTTAGGNVAGGN
-7161 VTFSSTIGATNAAPN
+7161 VTFSSTINATNASPN
-7176 AENLQVTA
+7176 AEKVQVTA
-7184 GTLGDVL
+7184 GTFGDVL

-7203 NVVIA
+7203 DVVIA

-7257 NIVSATNQIAMTAL
+7257 NIVSATNQIAITAL

-7336 ATIAAHN
+7336 ATLAVHN

-7358 LTIGTIG
+7358 LTVGTIG
-7365 GVSGI
+7365 SVHGI
-7370 VNDGVAIG
+7370 VNDGASLG
-7378 NIVVTNTGSIEVS
+7378 NIVVTNTGSIQVS

-7427 ASGGSGNITLSSGHN
+7427 ASGGSGNVTLNSGRN
-7442 VVVNNTGVTNDIS
+7442 VVVNDTGVTNDIS

-7467 ASVVLGSQN
+7467 NSVVLGSQN

-7564 THNPNQGDQ
+7564 TRNPNQNDQ

-7587 HVVLTAPNVNTATQS
+7587 HVVLTAPNVNTSTQS
-7602 VPDAAVPSPPPVPT
+7602 VPDGAVPSPPPVPT

-7630 QDPNYASLHGANT
+7630 QDPNYAALHGANT

-7649 GNASNPGTVVFQ
+7649 GNVSNPGTVVFQ
-7661 DISILATAVPVP
+7661 DISVRATAVPVP

-7693 PEQTATIDVLGLAP
+7693 PEQTAAIDVLGHAP
-7707 LQLAQQDTLRL
+7707 LQFAQQDNLRL
-7718 EMISADE
+7718 ELISADE
-7725 GIAADRQ
+7725 GIAANRQ

-7811 PVKPTTGE
+7811 SVKPAVDD

-7829 NAHAPMAATLGR
+7829 NAHAPMAATLEE
-7841 PLHPES
+7841 PQHPGF
-7847 EVQIDSQVISETS
+7847 EVQTDSPATS
-7860 LMNGWKSM
+7860 APFMEGWKSM

-7887 SQHQNSAAAGE
+7887 SQHHNSAATIDGVPFQA
-7898 ANPLES
+7898 
-7904 AAADDG
+7904 AAADDAEG
-7910 QSTHASAGAAV
+7910 VHASAGAAV
-7921 VMGTAVA
+7921 LMGIVA
-7928 GLAGLR
+7928 TGLAGSR
-7934 TGNRIIEEATARFGR
+7934 TGNSIIEEATVRFSR
-7949 AARLFRKLGSKPK
+7949 AARLFRKLGNKPK